1 MNTETQTA
9 TLTTEANTLRTI
21 LSALD
26 LYTSPDKARHVLT
39 LAQAM
44 PIIVEHIEHEP
55 ATALS
60 WSATNSHELIQI
72 DHRIEHT
79 LTVPALIDPAAI
91 LATIPKK
98 ATGDTV
104 LTLNPEAWQLTTN
117 GTTATGKA
125 AGEHQWPNTYGL
137 FQGHGPEIAPYNID
151 PTYLGRLAK
160 LAKTLKAET
169 IRHISQGHTDQKP
182 NPNKPL
188 LFTINAGHLT
198 ARILIMPQRTN

>member
-60 WSATNSHELIQI
+60 WSATNSTELIQI
-72 DHRIEHT
+72 DHRAEHT

-98 ATGDTV
+98 ATGDAV
-104 LTLNPEAWQLTTN
+104 LTLTSEAWQLTTN
-117 GTTATGKA
+117 GTTATGKT

-151 PTYLGRLAK
+151 PNYLARLAK
-160 LAKTLKAET
+160 LAKTLKADA
-169 IRHISQGHTDQKP
+169 IRHTSQGHTDQKP
-182 NPNKPL
+182 DPRKPH
-188 LFTINAGHLT
+188 LFTIDAGNLF
-198 ARILIMPQRTN
+198 ARVLIMPRR

>member
-26 LYTSPDKARHVLT
+26 IYTSTDKHRHVLT
-39 LAQAM
+39 LAKAM
-44 PIIVEHIEHEP
+44 PIMVEHIEHEP

-72 DHRIEHT
+72 DHRAEHT
-79 LTVPALIDPAAI
+79 LTVPALIGPAAI

-98 ATGDTV
+98 ATGDAV
-104 LTLNPEAWQLTTN
+104 LTLTSDAWHLAHTPTQASF
-117 GTTATGKA
+117 GPA

-151 PTYLGRLAK
+151 PNYLARLAK
-160 LAKTLKAET
+160 LAKTLKADA
-169 IRHISQGHTDQKP
+169 IRHTSQGHTDQKP
-182 NPNKPL
+182 DPRKPH
-188 LFTINAGHLT
+188 LFTIDAGDLF
-198 ARILIMPQRTN
+198 ARVLIMPRR

>member
-9 TLTTEANTLRTI
+9 TLTTEANTLKTI

-26 LYTSPDKARHVLT
+26 EYTSPDKARHVLT

-44 PIIVEHIEHEP
+44 PIIVEHIEGQP
-55 ATALS
+55 TTALS
-60 WSATNSHELIQI
+60 WSATNSTELVQI
-72 DHRIEHT
+72 DHRAEHT
-79 LTVPALIDPAAI
+79 LTEPALIDPAAI
-91 LATIPKK
+91 LATLPKK
-98 ATGDTV
+98 ATGDAV
-104 LTLNPEAWQLTTN
+104 LTLTPEAWQLTTA
-117 GTTATGKA
+117 GTTSTGPA

-151 PTYLGRLAK
+151 PTYLARLAK
-160 LAKTLKAET
+160 LAKTLKAERV
-169 IRHISQGHTDQKP
+169 RHVSQGHTDQKP

-188 LFTINAGHLT
+188 LFTIDAGHLF